1 MTRPHLL
8 TELQS
13 ATADLAT
20 ARQKLADEHFRQ
32 RHGMANNIAAA
43 TMIEHTT
50 YHRWLRASDAFS
62 RGR

>member
-1 MTRPHLL
+1 MNPKLSA
-8 TELQS
+8 ELKS

-20 ARQKLADEHFRQ
+20 ARQRLADEQFRN
-32 RHGMANNIAAA
+32 RHGMAHNIAAA
-43 TMIEHTT
+43 TMIEHTA